1 MTKISNISP
10 NSAVFISHGGGPLPI
25 LGDEAHQELVANL
38 KEISSLIKKPAAT
51 IVISAHWE
59 ASIPTITS
67 GSNPPLIYDYS
78 GFPAEAYEIK
88 YPVKG
93 QPTLAHE
100 VYETLKRAGIKSHL
114 DEQRGFDHGLFVPL
128 KIMYPEADIPCIQ
141 ISLQNSLD
149 PAKHIKIGN
158 ALANLNQQNILIL
171 GSGFSFHNMKA
182 FFSGNTE
189 QSKLMNEAF
198 EKWLIETCSSQTMS
212 EAERMQNLIEWENA
226 PSAIYCHPREEH
238 LLPLHVCYG
247 FAKRAAS
254 EVFEFEALGIKASSY
269 LWN

>member
-1 MTKISNISP
+1 MSYISNLSS

-38 KEISSLIKKPAAT
+38 KEISIQIKKPEAI

-59 ASIPTITS
+59 AINPTISS

-78 GFPAEAYEIK
+78 GFPAESYEIK
-88 YPVKG
+88 YPVEG
-93 QPTLAHE
+93 QPALAHE
-100 VYETLKRAGIKSHL
+100 VYEILKLDGIESDL

-158 ALANLNQQNILIL
+158 ALANLKQKNILII

-182 FFSGNTE
+182 FFSSNTE

-198 EKWLIETCSSQTMS
+198 ENWLIDTCSSQTMS
-212 EAERMQNLIEWENA
+212 ETERAHKLIEWENA
-226 PSAIYCHPREEH
+226 PSARYCHPREEH

-247 FAKRAAS
+247 FAKRATS
-254 EVFEFEALGIKASSY
+254 EVFEFEALGIKASAY